1 MRNSFIRNNLFR
13 GNRLKN
19 KQKKIFAY
27 LFSIF
32 FIILFWTIFA
42 KIIDSN
48 LILPTPLDV
57 FFAIVNLCTKK
68 IFWQNVL
75 VTMGRTFC
83 AFFVSVLI
91 GFVLGTLCGYSEFFN
106 SFLKIPLSI
115 IRATPIISI
124 ILLILFWF
132 KSGTVP
138 IVTSVLMSLP
148 IMITSIHNGFLK
160 IDNSLLQMAIVFN
173 LTKIQVFKNIVL
185 KSITPFFWNG
195 VLSTFGLS
203 WKVVVASEVLSLPA
217 KSVGTILH
225 KSQIHLEVQEVFAI
239 TIIVVCIS
247 FIFERLLD
255 FFIKKTFGKN
265 YANET
270 K

>member
-1 MRNSFIRNNLFR
+1 MSFAEGKRYEDIMFTLEAMCRSTKHSTLKDSFFTYRKVANSNVTSTV
-13 GNRLKN
+13 G
-19 KQKKIFAY
+19 AD
-27 LFSIF
+27 
-32 FIILFWTIFA
+32 A
-42 KIIDSN
+42 M
-48 LILPTPLDV
+48 LDV
-57 FFAIVNLCTKK
+57 FGDRYISISREISKLHESVFVGFILG
-68 IFWQNVL
+68 IF
-75 VTMGRTFC
+75 
-83 AFFVSVLI
+83 
-91 GFVLGTLCGYSEFFN
+91 CGYSEFFN
-106 SFLKIPLSI
+106 SFLKIPLAI
-115 IRATPIISI
+115 IRVTPVISV

-148 IMITSIHNGFLK
+148 IMITSIHKGFSK
-160 IDNSLLQMAIVFN
+160 IDNSLLQMAKVFN

-203 WKVVVASEVLSLPA
+203 WKVVIASEVLSLPA
-217 KSVGTILH
+217 KSVGTILQ
-225 KSQIHLEVQEVFAI
+225 KSQLHLEAQEVFAI
-239 TIIVVCIS
+239 TIIIVCIS

-265 YANET
+265 YENGT

>member
-1 MRNSFIRNNLFR
+1 MKS
-13 GNRLKN
+13 

-32 FIILFWTIFA
+32 FITLSWSIFA
-42 KIIDSN
+42 KIIDSK

-57 FFAIVNLCTKK
+57 FYTIINLCTKN

-75 VTMGRTFC
+75 VTMGRTFS
-83 AFFVSVLI
+83 AFFISVFV
-91 GFVLGTLCGYSEFFN
+91 GFILGIFCGYSEFFN
-106 SFLKIPLSI
+106 SFLKIPLAI
-115 IRATPIISI
+115 IRVTPVISV

-148 IMITSIHNGFLK
+148 IMITSIHKGFSK
-160 IDNSLLQMAIVFN
+160 IDNSLLQMAKVFN
-173 LTKIQVFKNIVL
+173 LTKIQIFKNIVL

-203 WKVVVASEVLSLPA
+203 WKVVIASEVLSLPA
-217 KSVGTILH
+217 KSVGTILQ
-225 KSQIHLEVQEVFAI
+225 KSQLHLEAQEVFAI
-239 TIIVVCIS
+239 TIIIVFIS

-265 YANET
+265 YENGT